1 MEVKALKSEK
11 SAMNYDNQQRF
22 QYVLREK
29 EELRVAQAGLEDK
42 LQKIELDRE
51 SLSLKSK

>member
-1 MEVKALKSEK
+1 
-11 SAMNYDNQQRF
+11 
-22 QYVLREK
+22 VLREK